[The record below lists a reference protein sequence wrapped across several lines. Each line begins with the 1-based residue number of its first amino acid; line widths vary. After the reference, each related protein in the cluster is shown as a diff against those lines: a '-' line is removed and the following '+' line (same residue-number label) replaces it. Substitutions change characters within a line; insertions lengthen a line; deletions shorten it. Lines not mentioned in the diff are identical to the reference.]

1 MRIVYSRDYEHVP
14 KPVQFVAFGNLY
26 PRTNQ
31 LLYRRRKCLTRVT
44 TVGKDFLHRAR
55 IIPVTFQG
63 RQAAFFHGGI
73 RILHTLRINDQESG
87 FFMAP
92 PLATRG
98 NQLIFLMLPQGG

>member
-44 TVGKDFLHRAR
+44 TVGKDFLHRAK

-63 RQAAFFHGGI
+63 RQVAFSI
-73 RILHTLRINDQESG
+73 RNIRRRHRNGMRQTLCVNR
-87 FFMAP
+87 
-92 PLATRG
+92 
-98 NQLIFLMLPQGG
+98 